1 MYDMKKCELLVP
13 AGGEKQFIAAVE
25 NGADAVYVGGTLY
38 NARIGAGNFTAEEL
52 EKAADYAHLRNVK
65 LYVTMNTLM
74 DDDEL
79 EAGVGFAEMLYE
91 RGVDAL
97 IIQDLGL
104 AKRIRERMPDFPLH
118 LSTQATVYNR
128 RGLEA
133 AAEVG
138 FERAVLAR
146 ELSLEQIRKCS
157 LPPIIETEVF
167 VHGALCMCYS
177 GQCQLSRFIG
187 GRSGNK
193 GRCAQPCRLPYAGGG
208 HKSYPLSPKDLCMI
222 DRLGDLIE
230 AGVKSL
236 KVEGRMKSAEYVATV
251 TGIYRKY
258 IDEYYSAGSYC
269 VSNEDK
275 QALLQIFN
283 RGGFTEGY
291 LEGDPGEEL
300 MSGNL
305 PKNQGIKIGFIKA
318 AAKGGMLADVELKG
332 PLEMGDIIEI
342 HGRKMFSTRVTYLEN
357 LCGNSVRIGDMK
369 EKVYPGDEVYRI
381 ISAAQVKKAESTF
394 GGISFD
400 APPSSSGRKISVDM
414 TFKGS
419 LGIPAK
425 LTVSCIGPDEEK
437 VSVAAVCDEVVAQK
451 AIKRAT
457 TDDEIAAQ
465 LLKTGNTTF
474 APGKV
479 KVIQDGELF
488 IPVSG
493 INRLRREA
501 LAKLAEAKKNRYK
514 RRLPDIGTVA
524 CADFDADKNDG
535 VGDERDER
543 FMEFYF
549 YSVKEF
555 IEADNSTIMENA
567 LRSGASMEEMRF
579 LLPLRGMA
587 DNMLPLL
594 LLEEKIRER
603 IVPYISNVTA
613 GAYDDW
619 LEDNLHAAVELVR
632 NFGNQIYV
640 GNISWIEPLAKE
652 GVKVL
657 GDFGLNIT
665 NRHAEAVYRSLGM
678 TGKGEMS
685 LEKLAAGRG
694 AFPLMITEHA
704 MSDTVLIDRKGKKYR
719 VDFDS
724 QNHKTVIRSAD
735 GEIDW
740 NAMSDLWKQTK
751 NNIRIYV

>member
-13 AGGEKQFIAAVE
+13 AGGEKQLIAAVE

-133 AAEVG
+133 AARVG

-318 AAKGGMLADVELKG
+318 AAKGGMLADMELTG

-342 HGRKMFSTRVTYLEN
+342 HGRNNFSIRVTYLEN
-357 LCGNSVRIGDMK
+357 LCANSVRIGDMK
-369 EKVYPGDEVYRI
+369 EKVYPEDEVYRI

-394 GGISFD
+394 GGLSFD

-419 LGIPAK
+419 LGIPAE
-425 LTVSCIGPDEEK
+425 LTVSCTGPDREK
-437 VSVAAVCDEVVAQK
+437 ISATEVCEEVVAQK

-555 IEADNSTIMENA
+555 IEADNSIIMENA

-704 MSDTVLIDRKGKKYR
+704 MSDTVLTDRKGKKYR

-740 NAMSDLWKQTK
+740 NAISALWKKTK

>member
-133 AAEVG
+133 AARVG

-208 HKSYPLSPKDLCMI
+208 HESYPLSPKDLCMI

-318 AAKGGMLADVELKG
+318 AAKGGMLADVELTG

-342 HGRKMFSTRVTYLEN
+342 HGRNNFSIRVTYLEN

-394 GGISFD
+394 GGRSLD
-400 APPSSSGRKISVDM
+400 APPSACGRKIPVDM
-414 TFKGS
+414 TFRAS
-419 LGIPAK
+419 LGMPAE
-425 LTVSCIGPDEEK
+425 LTVSCTGPDGEK
-437 VSVAAVCDEVVAQK
+437 VSATEVCEEVVAQK

-479 KVIQDGELF
+479 KVIQDGEIF
-488 IPVSG
+488 MPVSG

-501 LAKLAEAKKNRYK
+501 LAKLAEKKRNRYK
-514 RRLPDIGTVA
+514 RKLPDIGTVA
-524 CADFDADKNDG
+524 CADSDADKNDG
-535 VGDERDER
+535 VGDER

-632 NFGNQIYV
+632 NFGGQIYV

-678 TGKGEMS
+678 IGKGEMS

-740 NAMSDLWKQTK
+740 NAIWDLWKKTK